1 MLQAKGACAVQAH
14 KFRDLFPGGVV
25 LTEALCLAHASNFN
39 FTWGARNLLSDTAR
53 EAYEKA
59 CAPDLEAYSKACDT
73 AWEAY
78 CKAPPPGGPPL
89 SAGGPHAQEAYCKA
103 CDTAQEAY
111 SKACAPALEAYEKAS
126 APAWEAYCKAC
137 GTAQEACS
145 KACAI
150 AFFAGWQ
157 ADYAP

>member
-1 MLQAKGACAVQAH
+1 MLLTYEMLQAKGACAVQAH

-78 CKAPPPGGPPL
+78 CKAV
-89 SAGGPHAQEAYCKA
+89 SHAQEAYCKA